1 MNSIVLRFHMPLE
14 IPIPLLSEGE
24 NLVNQHDE
32 VQVTQVFKSDVTE
45 FIFNSLTLETLIY
58 LSLI

>member
-1 MNSIVLRFHMPLE
+1 MPLE